1 MKPKKTGQR
10 IGDWFLWID
19 CEVAKTDSYRK
30 VPLVTFRKAVTGGDV
45 ISTVVATKEMANELR
60 EAARQI
66 DQVIDGLAE
75 DEIPT
80 EGGAA

>member
-1 MKPKKTGQR
+1 MIRTSKAGQR

-30 VPLVTFRKAVTGGDV
+30 VPLVTLRKAITGGDV

-60 EAARQI
+60 NAAKQI
-66 DQVIDGLAE
+66 DDVIDALSA
-75 DEIPT
+75 DQKA
-80 EGGAA
+80 GAA

>member
-1 MKPKKTGQR
+1 MIRTSKAGPR

-30 VPLVTFRKAVTGGDV
+30 VPLVTLRKAITGGDV

-60 EAARQI
+60 NAAKQI
-66 DQVIDGLAE
+66 DDVIDALSADQKE
-75 DEIPT
+75 
-80 EGGAA
+80 GAA

>member
-1 MKPKKTGQR
+1 MIRTSKAGQR

-30 VPLVTFRKAVTGGDV
+30 VPLVTLRKAITGGDV

-60 EAARQI
+60 NAAKQI
-66 DQVIDGLAE
+66 DDVIDALSADQKE
-75 DEIPT
+75 
-80 EGGAA
+80 GAA